1 MSFHLGSIGVAKV
14 KLIAYKS
21 TDVDASSLSIISW
34 NIEGLSKNYLTLYNF
49 VKQFAA
55 KLIFLSEPQSYRC
68 DLAPLLTPFIGSYEA
83 HLNSEDAHD
92 MDLPLTHPKAKGCTM
107 ILWHSSLSP
116 YLKVLP
122 TTSPCFVSVLLTPPG
137 LLPSLHTAVYLPT
150 AGRDGDW
157 LASVVELEAHVL
169 GYINNSVATL
179 QLSSEEISMLQVKI
193 RVDLPFSQQWS
204 AGWSWL
210 ESTSQTPPTTTSQAV
225 ATAIPTWTSSSLVGE
240 MV

>member
-92 MDLPLTHPKAKGCTM
+92 MDLPLTHPKAKGGTM

-116 YLKVLP
+116 ESAPNNLSMLCFCP
-122 TTSPCFVSVLLTPPG
+122 TYSAWPAPLSPHSCIPPHGWQRWG
-137 LLPSLHTAVYLPT
+137 LA
-150 AGRDGDW
+150 R
-157 LASVVELEAHVL
+157 
-169 GYINNSVATL
+169 
-179 QLSSEEISMLQVKI
+179 LSS
-193 RVDLPFSQQWS
+193 
-204 AGWSWL
+204 
-210 ESTSQTPPTTTSQAV
+210 
-225 ATAIPTWTSSSLVGE
+225 
-240 MV
+240 

>member
-137 LLPSLHTAVYLPT
+137 LLPSRLSSW
-150 AGRDGDW
+150 DW

-225 ATAIPTWTSSSLVGE
+225 ATAIPTWTSSSMVGE